1 MNSKSTLTDNL
12 TGEGGPAALAPADD
26 PAYHRITAQEAKKM
40 IDTEDTILVDVRRE
54 NEYRKEHIPGSLLL
68 PNETVD
74 KEALKTLPDRDAV
87 LLVYCRSGQRS
98 RQAAF
103 KLAQMGY
110 RHIYDF
116 GGILD
121 WPYETEKP

>member
-1 MNSKSTLTDNL
+1 MNRKSTLTDNL
-12 TGEGGPAALAPADD
+12 TGEGGPSGLAPADD
-26 PAYHRITAQEAKKM
+26 PAYHKITAQEAKNM
-40 IDTEDTILVDVRRE
+40 IDTAKVILVDVRRE
-54 NEYRKEHIPGSLLL
+54 NEYKKEHIPGSILL

-74 KEALKTLPDRDAV
+74 KEAFKTLPDQNAV

-98 RQAAF
+98 KQAAL
-103 KLAQMGY
+103 KLEQMGY